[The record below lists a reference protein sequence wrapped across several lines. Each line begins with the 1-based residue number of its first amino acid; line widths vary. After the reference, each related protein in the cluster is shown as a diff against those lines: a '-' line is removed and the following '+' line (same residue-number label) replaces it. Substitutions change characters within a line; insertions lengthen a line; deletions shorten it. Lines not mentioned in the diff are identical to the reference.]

1 MVYYYI
7 LKARPCLNQ
16 TILTIKFISQIYR
29 YLLFMA
35 RKNSTTRKVLMKSS
49 AMKSKGCL
57 VEEQLHKN
65 TSQYSKFELFLPKT
79 ESYVVGMS

>member
-57 VEEQLHKN
+57 VEEQLHKK
-65 TSQYSKFELFLPKT
+65 TSQYSKFELFLHKT
-79 ESYVVGMS
+79 ES